1 MRQTLRS
8 ISLLLSN
15 IAIGVSAIG
24 LVGMTLAVSW
34 QVFGRYVLNDSP
46 AWTEPLSIQLMGW
59 FILLGSAVGIRENYH
74 LGFDVLRY
82 MVPRRVA
89 RLMAIISMLVVLAFG
104 AAMAVYSLDLV
115 IGTWTAT
122 LPVLGWPG
130 GTDFMPI
137 TFGGVLIVFFAL
149 EQLYLLV
156 TDAPE
161 AQI

>member
-1 MRQTLRS
+1 VRQTLRS

-15 IAIGVSAIG
+15 IAIGASAIG

>member
-8 ISLLLSN
+8 ISVLLSN
-15 IAIGVSAIG
+15 VAIGASAIG

-82 MVPRRVA
+82 MVPRPVA
-89 RLMAIISMLVVLAFG
+89 RVMAIVSMLVVLAFG

>member
-8 ISLLLSN
+8 ISLFLSN
-15 IAIGVSAIG
+15 IAIGLSAIG

-74 LGFDVLRY
+74 LGFDVLRH
-82 MVPRRVA
+82 VVARPVA
-89 RLMAIISMLVVLAFG
+89 RLMAIVSMLVVLAFG
-104 AAMAVYSLDLV
+104 AAMAVFSLDLV

-137 TFGGVLIVFFAL
+137 TFGGVLIVFFAI

>member
-15 IAIGVSAIG
+15 VAIGISAIG

-82 MVPRRVA
+82 MVPRPVA

>member
-15 IAIGVSAIG
+15 IAIGASAIG

>member
-1 MRQTLRS
+1 MRQTLHS

-15 IAIGVSAIG
+15 IAIGASAIG